1 MLHEGGIDVEAD
13 DKLLETQHWLELIDG
28 CVPFIYDDVLWKR
41 TEKYLRLE
49 SIGMVQI
56 VELAHIF
63 YFDLASRRLISNNSQ
78 SKL

>member
-28 CVPFIYDDVLWKR
+28 CVLFIYDDVLWKR
-41 TEKYLRLE
+41 TKKYLRLE

-63 YFDLASRRLISNNSQ
+63 TSISRRVD
-78 SKL
+78 

>member
-63 YFDLASRRLISNNSQ
+63 TSISRRVD
-78 SKL
+78 